1 MRMAQWTLIL
11 SGMMFVASIWFVLAG
26 ARNAATA
33 TPVIAGESLASIKQI
48 MDGIVAPASTTVYE
62 SVSIIVDE
70 KGITENYPRTEEEWD
85 VVSASAVAL
94 AEAGNLLMVGKRVVD
109 EDRWPKLVQA
119 MMDASLISMKA
130 ADSRDRDA
138 LLASGEALNDSCDNC
153 HRTYNIDE

>member
-1 MRMAQWTLIL
+1 MAQWTLIL
-11 SGMMFVASIWFVLAG
+11 SGLMFVSSIWFVLAG
-26 ARNAATA
+26 ASNTSTGGAPATEALA
-33 TPVIAGESLASIKQI
+33 TIKQV
-48 MDGIVAPASTTVYE
+48 MDGIVAPASTTVYQ

-94 AEAGNLLMVGKRVVD
+94 AEAGGLLRVGKRAVD
-109 EDRWPKLVQA
+109 EDRWPMLVQA
-119 MMDASLISMKA
+119 MIDASLISMKA

-153 HRTYNIDE
+153 HQAYNIE